1 LKIVRETRDT
11 LKAAGFPIEL
21 TEIKDHDHW
30 YYDDRGLIRSMAE
43 PKTKQTEQSVSKF
56 INDIP
61 DTVKRKDCKTV
72 AAVMSEISGYKPKM
86 WGPSIVGF
94 GTYREKYAGGREN
107 DWPLIA
113 FSPRKQNLTL
123 YVLSESAEETQ
134 LLKKLGKHTTGNSC
148 LYIKQLSDVDLPT
161 LKTLM
166 QKCVKRKSSK
176 V

>member
-1 LKIVRETRDT
+1 
-11 LKAAGFPIEL
+11 
-21 TEIKDHDHW
+21 
-30 YYDDRGLIRSMAE
+30 MAE
-43 PKTKQTEQSVSKF
+43 LKTKQTDQSVQKF
-56 INDIP
+56 LNDIP
-61 DTVKRKDCKTV
+61 DPVKRKDCKTV
-72 AAVMSEISGYKPKM
+72 AAMMSEISGYKPKM

-94 GTYREKYAGGREN
+94 GSYHYKYASGQEG
-107 DWPLIA
+107 DWPLIC

-123 YVLSESAEETQ
+123 YVLSGSDDENE
-134 LLKKLGKHTTGNSC
+134 LLRKLGKHTTGKSC

>member
-1 LKIVRETRDT
+1 
-11 LKAAGFPIEL
+11 
-21 TEIKDHDHW
+21 
-30 YYDDRGLIRSMAE
+30 MAE
-43 PKTKQTEQSVSKF
+43 PKTKQTTESVSKF
-56 INDIP
+56 INDISDP
-61 DTVKRKDCKTV
+61 AKRKDCKTV
-72 AAVMSEISGYKPKM
+72 AALMTEISGYKPKM

-123 YVLSESAEETQ
+123 YILSGSDEENK
-134 LLKKLGKHTTGNSC
+134 LLKRLGKHTTGNSC

-161 LKTLM
+161 LKSLM
-166 QKCVKRKSSK
+166 QKCVNRRASK

>member
-1 LKIVRETRDT
+1 
-11 LKAAGFPIEL
+11 
-21 TEIKDHDHW
+21 
-30 YYDDRGLIRSMAE
+30 MAE
-43 PKTKQTEQSVSKF
+43 PKTKQTTESVSKF
-56 INDIP
+56 INDISDP
-61 DTVKRKDCKTV
+61 AKRKDCKTV
-72 AAVMSEISGYKPKM
+72 AALMTEISGYKPKM

-113 FSPRKQNLTL
+113 FSPRKRNLTL
-123 YVLSESAEETQ
+123 YILSGSDEENK

-161 LKTLM
+161 LKSLM
-166 QKCVKRKSSK
+166 QKCVNRRASK